1 MCNDIFQIVPHTSKR
16 SKQAMNTSDVRRR
29 TDENNSVTVTVPY
42 KVLEDK
48 RQINFDDEPFMDDV
62 ITLLLQAEWFV
73 GDESPECSHIMLLIS
88 MFAFDLVE
96 LLSMDIPRGGK
107 FERTKSE
114 REIRNAG
121 SGLKFFKI
129 MLYSTEM
136 SVLLDAVDR
145 EKSLF
150 WYA

>member
-62 ITLLLQAEWFV
+62 ITLLLQAE
-73 GDESPECSHIMLLIS
+73 
-88 MFAFDLVE
+88 
-96 LLSMDIPRGGK
+96 
-107 FERTKSE
+107 
-114 REIRNAG
+114 
-121 SGLKFFKI
+121 
-129 MLYSTEM
+129 
-136 SVLLDAVDR
+136 
-145 EKSLF
+145 
-150 WYA
+150 